1 MKWSIWKLVKVKK
14 CDSHFRLWYTLLKIK
29 KLPTLYKQV
38 TLLCTLSL
46 HTLHVTGSLLHFLV
60 TRFMEEMSYVLFSQ
74 KVFCLCSCSLSFSL
88 PITFTILAANI
99 FRFLT
104 TVLIFSC
111 FVSNVILPQEKFLQ
125 FDWPRAVVF
134 QLNLKYLHVKIT
146 NLLWVVV

>member
-1 MKWSIWKLVKVKK
+1 MYYSHKK
-14 CDSHFRLWYTLLKIK
+14 F
-29 KLPTLYKQV
+29 
-38 TLLCTLSL
+38 
-46 HTLHVTGSLLHFLV
+46 
-60 TRFMEEMSYVLFSQ
+60 
-74 KVFCLCSCSLSFSL
+74 FCLCSCSLSFSL
-88 PITFTILAANI
+88 SIIFTILAANI

-111 FVSNVILPQEKFLQ
+111 CVSSVILPQEKFMQ